1 MYSRMSRDM
10 YLWQNITWIFFHK
23 LALNQDF
30 SKNIAYETFF
40 NAFKT
45 LIPCSMCRNHYI
57 LMLNEKEYN
66 LKNNIMNKTLFN
78 FTIDIHNHVNIRT
91 NRKVWNY
98 DIGLKHYKSFFLN
111 FNDIKRF
118 INIYIYHNYKKGPE
132 KTNKLFE
139 MLRAF
144 THIFPRYNVREKL
157 LKFQQSI
164 KPNKKN
170 FHNWIR
176 AYLFIIKSEM

>member
-1 MYSRMSRDM
+1 
-10 YLWQNITWIFFHK
+10 
-23 LALNQDF
+23 
-30 SKNIAYETFF
+30 
-40 NAFKT
+40 
-45 LIPCSMCRNHYI
+45 
-57 LMLNEKEYN
+57 MLNEKEYN